1 MEFTRQ
7 YRVGTTSLAL
17 YLALGTVVIG
27 ARHIPADA
35 EDQAEGSALEE
46 SLKSY
51 GDLQPESP
59 SPRHHQRAEILF
71 RLGRFSASVADYSV
85 AARGGEPHDE
95 DSCWERGLAQYY
107 AGDIAGGAA
116 QFARYH
122 SVGATDVENGLWH
135 FLCLAEAEGVEKARG
150 ALLNYTRMREAPFP
164 ALWALYRGE
173 GSVEAVTTAAESG
186 DDVARGRRLFYAHYY
201 VGKYYEAMKDFPRAR
216 EHVAKALAQ
225 SLPYFM
231 DDCAREDLRRL
242 EARAAGET
250 EKKKEEE

>member
-1 MEFTRQ
+1 MNHQVRSFT
-7 YRVGTTSLAL
+7 LARL
-17 YLALGTVVIG
+17 LLLVSVVIG
-27 ARHIPADA
+27 VHQASLRA
-35 EDQAEGSALEE
+35 EDEEDRAAEVKSLE
-46 SLKSY
+46 SFGNL
-51 GDLQPESP
+51 DPESP
-59 SPRHHQRAEILF
+59 SPLHHQRAEILF
-71 RLGRFSASVADYSV
+71 RLGRFPESVADYNV

-95 DSCWERGLAQYY
+95 DSCWERGLALYY
-107 AGDIAGGAA
+107 AGDYAGGAA

-150 ALLNYTRMREAPFP
+150 ALLDYTRMREAPFP

-173 GSVEAVTTAAESG
+173 GSAEAVMAAAESG
-186 DDVARGRRLFYAHYY
+186 DDGEPGRGRRLFYAHYY
-201 VGKYYEAMKDFPRAR
+201 LGKYYEATMDFPRAR

-242 EARAAGET
+242 EARVAGAT

>member
-1 MEFTRQ
+1 MEFTMK
-7 YRVGTTSLAL
+7 YRVRTRSLSL
-17 YLALGTVVIG
+17 ILLLGSAVIG
-27 ARHIPADA
+27 AQHVPAGAD
-35 EDQAEGSALEE
+35 DQGEGSALEE
-46 SLKSY
+46 SLKSF
-51 GDLQPESP
+51 GNLDPKSP

-71 RLGRFSASVADYSV
+71 RLGRFSESVADYSV

-95 DSCWERGLAQYY
+95 DSCWERGLALYY
-107 AGDIAGGAA
+107 AGDQAAGAA

-150 ALLNYTRMREAPFP
+150 ALLDYTRMREAPFP

-173 GSVEAVTTAAESG
+173 GSVDAVMTAAESG
-186 DDVARGRRLFYAHYY
+186 EDLDRGRRLFYAHYY
-201 VGKYYEAMKDFPRAR
+201 VGKYYEAMKDFYRAR

-242 EARAAGET
+242 EARVAEAPAK
-250 EKKKEEE
+250 EKD

>member
-1 MEFTRQ
+1 MKHRWPTR
-7 YRVGTTSLAL
+7 SLTLPVAMGL
-17 YLALGTVVIG
+17 VAFGVCHG
-27 ARHIPADA
+27 FG
-35 EDQAEGSALEE
+35 QAEEQERSPVLQEAL
-46 SLKSY
+46 KPFA
-51 GDLQPESP
+51 DLQPESP
-59 SPRHHQRAEILF
+59 STRHHQRAEILF
-71 RLGRFSASVADYSV
+71 RLGRFSESVTDYSV

-95 DSCWERGLAQYY
+95 DSCWERGLALYY
-107 AGDIAGGAA
+107 AGDFAGGTA

-122 SVGATDVENGLWH
+122 AVGATDVENGLWH

-150 ALLNYTRMREAPFP
+150 ALLVYTRMREAPFP

-173 GSVEAVTTAAESG
+173 GSAEAVMTTAESG
-186 DDVARGRRLFYAHYY
+186 DDDAEGQGRRLFYAHYY

-242 EARAAGET
+242 EARVAGET